1 MANKN
6 PPVFAGGFLNLD
18 SRYIGRHIILR
29 TIIKSLPAC
38 AADAAQTRPTPIR
51 KKAMVNKQVS
61 RSMFGKLSKRHEGAT
76 MHMNA
81 DFSQRA
87 IVRFEASE
95 WVASPMPGVRRRM
108 LDRIGAE
115 VARATS
121 IVRFEPGSA
130 LVTAAALLSST

>member
-1 MANKN
+1 MVDKQACR
-6 PPVFAGGFLNLD
+6 
-18 SRYIGRHIILR
+18 SIL
-29 TIIKSLPAC
+29 
-38 AADAAQTRPTPIR
+38 
-51 KKAMVNKQVS
+51 KA
-61 RSMFGKLSKRHEGAT
+61 LSKRHEGAT
-76 MHMNA
+76 LHVNA
-81 DFSQRA
+81 DFSQRV